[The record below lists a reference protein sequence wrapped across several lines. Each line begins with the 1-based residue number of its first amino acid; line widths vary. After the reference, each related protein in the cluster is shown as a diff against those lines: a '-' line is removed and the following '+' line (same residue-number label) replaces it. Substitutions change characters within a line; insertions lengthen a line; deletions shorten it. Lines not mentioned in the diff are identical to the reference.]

1 MLHKIAPLKNDRGV
15 LEAEAQK
22 TVLLSETGKF
32 ISVLGECTSHHVTPT
47 TLSCHPSILSW
58 SSELETSCVGGF
70 TLFLAYPSSCWCC
83 RACSE
88 LLVSI
93 CCSINAQ
100 EYELMLWH
108 TVWVL
113 YEKPTAVFKNLL
125 GAICA
130 VMCYKHFTQKDLLR
144 NLSAFLPK
152 TTLSD

>member
-1 MLHKIAPLKNDRGV
+1 
-15 LEAEAQK
+15 
-22 TVLLSETGKF
+22 
-32 ISVLGECTSHHVTPT
+32 
-47 TLSCHPSILSW
+47 
-58 SSELETSCVGGF
+58 
-70 TLFLAYPSSCWCC
+70 
-83 RACSE
+83 
-88 LLVSI
+88 
-93 CCSINAQ
+93 
-100 EYELMLWH
+100 MLWH